1 MAKIYTNLLALF
13 SQKRLLLEINKSN
26 VDFRAKT
33 CQKPVT
39 FPKILKYNDNVLQA
53 FEENF

>member
-13 SQKRLLLEINKSN
+13 LQKRLLLEINKSN

-33 CQKPVT
+33 CQKPNESH
-39 FPKILKYNDNVLQA
+39 FSKILEV
-53 FEENF
+53 